1 MLGGT
6 GNDIYRV
13 DNTGDVVVENADEGT
28 DTVYSSIAYTL
39 GDNVENLT
47 YTGSQD
53 FSRIVGNEL
62 NNVIIENSGFN
73 IMDGGIGADTM
84 IGGLGNDGYF
94 VDNVGDVIVE
104 NLNEGYEIVN
114 SSVSYTLSSNLE
126 RLELIEGST
135 AIEASGNHLSNTSEE
150 TRLITF

>member
-39 GDNVENLT
+39 GDNVENLIS
-47 YTGSQD
+47 TGSQD
-53 FSRIVGNEL
+53 FSRVVGNKL
-62 NNVIIENSGFN
+62 NNAIIGNSGFN
-73 IMDGGIGADTM
+73 IIDGDIGADTM

-114 SSVSYTLSSNLE
+114 SSVSYTLSS
-126 RLELIEGST
+126 
-135 AIEASGNHLSNTSEE
+135 
-150 TRLITF
+150 